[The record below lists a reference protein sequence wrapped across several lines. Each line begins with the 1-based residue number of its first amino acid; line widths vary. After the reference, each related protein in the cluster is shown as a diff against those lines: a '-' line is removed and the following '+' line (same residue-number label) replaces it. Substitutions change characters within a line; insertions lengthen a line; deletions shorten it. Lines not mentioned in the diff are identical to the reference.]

1 MVLSPNQVSPGWR
14 DTLPKDDLDA
24 FETWW
29 RGLQA
34 SRKPGR
40 TEVRFRSGGGE
51 YRWFQ
56 ISASPLLDDQGAL
69 IRWCGINIDIDER
82 KRAEQKLQK
91 NEEDLR
97 TILDAIRQAVVVLA
111 ADGKSH

>member
-1 MVLSPNQVSPGWR
+1 
-14 DTLPKDDLDA
+14 
-24 FETWW
+24 
-29 RGLQA
+29 
-34 SRKPGR
+34 
-40 TEVRFRSGGGE
+40 
-51 YRWFQ
+51 
-56 ISASPLLDDQGAL
+56 LDDQGAL